1 MPRLG
6 EEGAER
12 ARGGVQSIGRGF
24 AIIEE
29 IARNRDGIGLAELS
43 KRVGLH
49 NSTTFHLVK
58 TLVSLGYVRQLKDS
72 KRYRIGRPL
81 FALAASALDEIEMM
95 SLATPVLDDLARAT
109 GESAHF
115 SVPMGDAVVVLART
129 SGPGAFQLTDRVG
142 VVRPAHCTA
151 LGKIMLA
158 ALAPGQFERY
168 LQRAEL
174 KAHTP
179 KSITSAERLARE
191 IAEVR
196 RAGLAIDDGE
206 FDPELR
212 CVALPVRDFSG
223 RVIGAIGIS
232 GPVWRLSIEALQ
244 KRARAGARRRRPPV
258 GRIRLS
264 AAKRSARQGGGLDRE
279 RRQAMPRH
287 ANYVPHGVIPAVL
300 LPFENDLSID
310 EASFRKHLRDVAA
323 VEGLSAVTINAHSTE
338 VASCTFDEQRRVL
351 DIAQDEIGGRLPLI
365 NGIWA
370 DGSLEAARHRAH
382 GGRRAAPRRS
392 LVFPPAPFTLGQ
404 SPAMALAHFKR
415 IADATDLP
423 LIVFQYPLAT
433 GQGYPKD
440 TLLKLCEEVPTIR
453 AIKDWIGNVPH
464 HEWHIRTL
472 QSLPRPVNV
481 LTTHSSWLLLVAGAR
496 PATACCRARAA

>member
-1 MPRLG
+1 MTTRAKRKPVSGRPSRARIA
-6 EEGAER
+6 EAGAESVER
-12 ARGGVQSIGRGF
+12 SPGGVQSIGRGF

-158 ALAPGQFERY
+158 ALAPSQFERY

-174 KAHTP
+174 KANTP

-196 RAGLAIDDGE
+196 RSGLAIDDGE
-206 FDPELR
+206 FDPEMR
-212 CVALPVRDFSG
+212 CVAVPVRDFSG
-223 RVIGAIGIS
+223 RTIGAIGIS
-232 GPVWRLSIEALQ
+232 GPVWRLSIETLH
-244 KRARAGARRRRPPV
+244 KRARSVRTAAD
-258 GRIRLS
+258 RLS
-264 AAKRSARQGGGLDRE
+264 AEFGYTGDGEARVR
-279 RRQAMPRH
+279 
-287 ANYVPHGVIPAVL
+287 
-300 LPFENDLSID
+300 
-310 EASFRKHLRDVAA
+310 AA
-323 VEGLSAVTINAHSTE
+323 V
-338 VASCTFDEQRRVL
+338 
-351 DIAQDEIGGRLPLI
+351 
-365 NGIWA
+365 
-370 DGSLEAARHRAH
+370 
-382 GGRRAAPRRS
+382 
-392 LVFPPAPFTLGQ
+392 
-404 SPAMALAHFKR
+404 
-415 IADATDLP
+415 
-423 LIVFQYPLAT
+423 
-433 GQGYPKD
+433 
-440 TLLKLCEEVPTIR
+440 
-453 AIKDWIGNVPH
+453 
-464 HEWHIRTL
+464 
-472 QSLPRPVNV
+472 
-481 LTTHSSWLLLVAGAR
+481 
-496 PATACCRARAA
+496 